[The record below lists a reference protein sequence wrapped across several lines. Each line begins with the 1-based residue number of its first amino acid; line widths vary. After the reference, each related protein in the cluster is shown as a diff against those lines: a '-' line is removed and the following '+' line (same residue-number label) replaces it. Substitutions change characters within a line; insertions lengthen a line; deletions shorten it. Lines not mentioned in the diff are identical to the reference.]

1 MNLGVIKKVYAYV
14 LVAIVMAFA
23 LTLVGCSSN
32 SDSSTSDS
40 SNETTSSK
48 SADDE
53 WTQVD
58 TSWAYKVDGTKTIFK
73 RSDGCEFTVKA
84 ECGTRTTPH
93 PEEEQAS
100 SKFGTKGDVS
110 MSFDIANDEDLIQKQ
125 LAVYDSSTYGVV
137 EKDDAKCFW
146 SEKYGSTNS
155 VKIWYE
161 KENLWIDVI
170 YGSELID
177 DAAKVKEALDYFE
190 FK

>member
-1 MNLGVIKKVYAYV
+1 MNLGMIKKVYAYV
-14 LVAIVMAFA
+14 LVAIVMALA

-125 LAVYDSSTYGVV
+125 LAVYDSSTYSVV

-146 SEKYGSTNS
+146 SEKYSSTNS

-161 KENLWIDVI
+161 KENLWLNVI
-170 YGSELID
+170 YGTETVTRQSTVEEILN
-177 DAAKVKEALDYFE
+177 EFE
-190 FK
+190 F

>member
-1 MNLGVIKKVYAYV
+1 MNLGMIKKVYAYV
-14 LVAIVMAFA
+14 LVAIVMALT

-73 RSDGCEFTVKA
+73 RSDGYEFTVKA
-84 ECGTRTTPH
+84 ECGSVYTPT
-93 PEEEQAS
+93 PEKEQAKS
-100 SKFGTKGDVS
+100 SFGTKGDVS
-110 MSFDIANDEDLIQKQ
+110 MSFDICNSDDVIQ
-125 LAVYDSSTYGVV
+125 STYKSFSTPSSNGVI
-137 EKDDAKCFW
+137 E
-146 SEKYGSTNS
+146 GSGG
-155 VKIWYE
+155 VKAYFSKLSNRVSICKE
-161 KENLWIDVI
+161 SENLLVEVI
-170 YGSELID
+170 YGSEIIEE
-177 DAAKVKEALDYFE
+177 DAKAKEALDYFE